1 MYKDAKLVTFCNQ
14 NARGSFIG
22 HTMFIIGI
30 RNLPDKFEVY
40 YGERK
45 CTMFPTINLRETGV
59 NLHRIMDKRGITPKD
74 IKEFLNLGS
83 IQTVYNWCNGLN
95 MPTVDNLYA
104 LSQLLQV
111 SIDEIICGNRK
122 AIVPEPVVII
132 ENPRTRRLY
141 AYYKQLNRMLVA

>member
-1 MYKDAKLVTFCNQ
+1 MVA
-14 NARGSFIG
+14 
-22 HTMFIIGI
+22 
-30 RNLPDKFEVY
+30 EV
-40 YGERK
+40 RK
-45 CTMFPTINLRETGV
+45 NPEEIADFRENIFPTINLRETGI
-59 NLHRIMDKRGITPKD
+59 NLQRIMDKRGFTPKD

-83 IQTVYNWCNGLN
+83 IQTIYNWCNGLN

-122 AIVPEPVVII
+122 AIIPEPIIII

-141 AYYKQLNRMLVA
+141 TYYKQLNKVLAA

>member
-1 MYKDAKLVTFCNQ
+1 
-14 NARGSFIG
+14 
-22 HTMFIIGI
+22 
-30 RNLPDKFEVY
+30 
-40 YGERK
+40 
-45 CTMFPTINLRETGV
+45 MFPTINLRETGV

-104 LSQLLQV
+104 LSQLLRV
-111 SIDEIICGNRK
+111 SIDKIICGNRK
-122 AIVPEPVVII
+122 VIAPEPIVII

-141 AYYKQLNRMLVA
+141 AYYKHLNRVLAA

>member
-1 MYKDAKLVTFCNQ
+1 
-14 NARGSFIG
+14 
-22 HTMFIIGI
+22 
-30 RNLPDKFEVY
+30 
-40 YGERK
+40 
-45 CTMFPTINLRETGV
+45 MFPTINLRETGV

-74 IKEFLNLGS
+74 IKKFLNLGS

-104 LSQLLQV
+104 LSQLFQV
-111 SIDEIICGNRK
+111 PIDEIICGNRK
-122 AIVPEPVVII
+122 AIRSEPIVIM